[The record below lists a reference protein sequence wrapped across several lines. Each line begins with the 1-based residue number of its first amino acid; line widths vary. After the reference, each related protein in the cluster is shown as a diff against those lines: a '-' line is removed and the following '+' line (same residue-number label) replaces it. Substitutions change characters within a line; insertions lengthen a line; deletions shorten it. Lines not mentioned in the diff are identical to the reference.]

1 VPYRSLAQARKF
13 HSDPKL
19 KKYAG
24 EYDAATRA
32 AGGFKKLPYRVT
44 LPKHVRNQKHGGKLA
59 RLLAG
64 GK

>member
-1 VPYRSLAQARKF
+1 MPYRSLAQARKF

-19 KKYAG
+19 KKYAP
-24 EYDAATRA
+24 EFDAATKQ

-44 LPKHVRNQKHGGKLA
+44 LPKHLKHRKREGQLA
-59 RLLAG
+59 RLLGG